1 MQSNS
6 LLSRLYKKIENKP
19 KLFLYT
25 PLALYWLALFIGTTL
40 PTDEIPQMFKT
51 QDKIEHFLGYFGLAV
66 LVNLWMHFQT
76 KLDFLKRKAHIFSF
90 LVVTCYAAIDEIHQL
105 FIPGRDCDILDWTAD
120 SIGGLIGVIIVY
132 FFIKH
137 SLRKLASY
145 SVPI

>member
-6 LLSRLYKKIENKP
+6 LLSRLYKKIESKP

-51 QDKIEHFLGYFGLAV
+51 QDKFEHLLGYFGLAV
-66 LVNLWMHFQT
+66 LVNLWMHFQS
-76 KLDFLKRKAHIFSF
+76 KSDFLKRKAHIFSF
-90 LVVTCYAAIDEIHQL
+90 LLVTCYAAIDEIHQL

-120 SIGGLIGVIIVY
+120 SIGGLIGVLVIY

-137 SLRKLASY
+137 SLRKPASY
-145 SVPI
+145 TVPS